1 MDLVS
6 VLWASACFA
15 GSLGEGRNSQMPRH
29 LISDAHEILCKYFI
43 GLFDLSRDFV
53 AAPIALKSSGKP

>member
-15 GSLGEGRNSQMPRH
+15 GLLGEGRNSQMPRH

-53 AAPIALKSSGKP
+53 GY